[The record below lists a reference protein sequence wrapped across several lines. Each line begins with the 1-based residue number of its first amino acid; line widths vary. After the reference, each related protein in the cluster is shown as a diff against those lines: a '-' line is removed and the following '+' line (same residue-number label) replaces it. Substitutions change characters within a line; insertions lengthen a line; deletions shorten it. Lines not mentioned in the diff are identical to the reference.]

1 MSISES
7 IESVK
12 RSLPPSVTL
21 IAVSK
26 TKTTS
31 AIMEAY
37 NFGQRDFGEN
47 KVQELSEKYALL
59 PKDIRWHF
67 IGHLQSNK
75 VKYISPFIYLI
86 HSVDSIKLLNEINK
100 RAESEGRVI
109 NCLLQLSIADE
120 ESKFGFNDSEL
131 WDLFE
136 KGRFKDFKH
145 INYRG
150 LMGMATNTDDMKK
163 VGSEFSHLNTFFQ
176 KIKSL
181 DILPEFNIL
190 SMGMTNDYQT
200 AVHHGSNMVRIGSL
214 IFGERN

>member
-7 IESVK
+7 IVSVK
-12 RSLPPSVTL
+12 RTLPPTVSLV
-21 IAVSK
+21 AVSK
-26 TKTTS
+26 TKSAS
-31 AIMEAY
+31 AIIEAY
-37 NFGQRDFGEN
+37 NSGLRDFGEN
-47 KVQELSEKYALL
+47 KVQELTEKYSEL

-75 VKYISPFIYLI
+75 VKFIVPFIHLI

-100 RAESEGRVI
+100 RAEIEDRKI

-120 ESKFGFNDSEL
+120 ESKFGFTDSEL

-136 KGRFKDFKH
+136 KGRFKDFNH
-145 INYRG
+145 INYCG

-163 VGSEFSHLNTFFQ
+163 VGNEFSHLNKFYQ
-176 KIKSL
+176 NIKAL
-181 DILPEFNIL
+181 NILPGFNTL

-200 AVHHGSNMVRIGSL
+200 AVHQGSNMVRIGSL
-214 IFGERN
+214 IFGERY